1 MEEARVRTRATG
13 WLTINIII
21 KCVYMWGFEVRKW
34 GGTKELRNTVLK
46 LPHDHCFALLQ
57 RQREA
62 QAAVPPTELF
72 RLQTD
77 KYSAF
82 DEQGLP
88 THDAEG
94 QPLSDKQKKK
104 LQKLWQAQ
112 EKKYQSSSAKTQ
124 DN

>member
-1 MEEARVRTRATG
+1 MICDVNLST
-13 WLTINIII
+13 
-21 KCVYMWGFEVRKW
+21 
-34 GGTKELRNTVLK
+34 
-46 LPHDHCFALLQ
+46 LPPPQ

-62 QAAVPPTELF
+62 QASIPPTEMF
-72 RLQTD
+72 RSQTD

-94 QPLSDKQKKK
+94 EPLSAKQRKK

-112 EKKYQSSSAKTQ
+112 EKKYQSSS
-124 DN
+124 N

>member
-1 MEEARVRTRATG
+1 MVCDV
-13 WLTINIII
+13 INLS
-21 KCVYMWGFEVRKW
+21 
-34 GGTKELRNTVLK
+34 T
-46 LPHDHCFALLQ
+46 LPPQ

-62 QAAVPPTELF
+62 QASIPPAEMF
-72 RLQTD
+72 RSQTD

-94 QPLSDKQKKK
+94 EPLSAKQRKK

-112 EKKYQSSSAKTQ
+112 EKKYQSSS
-124 DN
+124 N